1 MSKLT
6 LSARV
11 GRIKP
16 SPTLAVT
23 ARAKA
28 LKAEGRDILDLG
40 AGEPDFDTPDLI
52 KEAAIGAI
60 RAGFTKY
67 TAVDG
72 TPGLKAA
79 VAEKFAR
86 ENALHFTTAQILV
99 SVGGKQSFY
108 NLAQALLDAADEV
121 VIPAPYWVS
130 YADIVL
136 MADALPVIIP
146 TTLDQGFKVTPEAL
160 DAALAYKTKLFVLN
174 SPANPTGAVYTRA
187 ELAALGEVLR
197 RYPHVLIASDDMY
210 EHIAWGSEPFAN
222 IANVCPDLLDRTIV
236 LNGVSKAYAMTGWRI
251 DYAAGPAELIKAMA
265 KVQSQSTSNPT
276 SISQVAAEAALRSG
290 TALVTPM
297 REAFKA
303 RHDWL
308 HGQLAALPGFRCLR
322 ADGTFYLFPEVSEAI
337 RMLGLADDQALAEA
351 LLEKAGIAAVPGSAF
366 GSPGHLRFSYAT
378 SDRVLQEAV
387 ERLRAFLKP
396 PQPAAVQ
403 GERVLL

>member
-1 MSKLT
+1 MPKLT

-251 DYAAGPAELIKAMA
+251 GYAAGPAELIKAMA

>member
-1 MSKLT
+1 MT

-251 DYAAGPAELIKAMA
+251 GYAAGPAELIKAMA